1 MTAKKTPQDHQ
12 PAAAAIAEAQQKRFE
27 DIEGHEHI
35 KPFGKIKGSDQLRII
50 GRIKA
55 LGLAGKDGDAEE
67 ADEKD
72 IDLDGFADF
81 IDWIGERFTE
91 DQDAFEAW
99 SSGEGG
105 IGRTMKLAMGL
116 LSELGKG
123 MGSDNS

>member
-1 MTAKKTPQDHQ
+1 MTSQKTPQDHK
-12 PAAAAIAEAQQKRFE
+12 PSDAAIAEAQQKRFE

-35 KPFGKIKGSDQLRII
+35 VPFGKIKGSDQLRII
-50 GRIKA
+50 GRIKK
-55 LGLAGKDGDAEE
+55 LGLGDGDGEE
-67 ADEKD
+67 AD

-81 IDWIGERFTE
+81 IDWIGERYTVDQQKFE
-91 DQDAFEAW
+91 DW
-99 SSGEGG
+99 SGGEGG

>member
-1 MTAKKTPQDHQ
+1 MTSQKTPQDHK
-12 PAAAAIAEAQQKRFE
+12 PSDEAIAEAQQKRFE

-35 KPFGKIKGSDQLRII
+35 VPFGKIKGSDQLRII
-50 GRIKA
+50 GRIKK
-55 LGLAGKDGDAEE
+55 LGLGDGDGEE
-67 ADEKD
+67 AD

-81 IDWIGERFTE
+81 IDWIGLRYTV
-91 DQDAFEAW
+91 DQKKFEEW
-99 SSGEGG
+99 SGGAGG

>member
-1 MTAKKTPQDHQ
+1 MTTARKPQDRK
-12 PAAAAIAEAQQKRFE
+12 PAAAEIAEAQKKRFE
-27 DIEGHEHI
+27 EIDGHEHI

-50 GRIKA
+50 GRIKS
-55 LGLAGKDGDAEE
+55 LGLGGKDEDDV
-67 ADEKD
+67 DEKD

-81 IDWIGERFTE
+81 IDWIGERFTV